1 MSYIDPLDAEN
12 SKELVSFFEKQDLL
26 DKPFLFYFYCEGT
39 FYYRYTCALG
49 DFYEVEIISTDTGFR
64 GQVMMGS
71 DFVDILLTTFDFG
84 DGEQT
89 VEDEKDTLEITVR
102 HYEAIDPKNTFALTW
117 GNFED

>member
-1 MSYIDPLDAEN
+1 MSYIEPLDAEN

-26 DKPFLFYFYCEGT
+26 DKPFLFHFYCEGT

-49 DFYEVEIISTDTGFR
+49 DFYEVEIMSTDTGFR
-64 GQVMMGS
+64 GQVMMGG